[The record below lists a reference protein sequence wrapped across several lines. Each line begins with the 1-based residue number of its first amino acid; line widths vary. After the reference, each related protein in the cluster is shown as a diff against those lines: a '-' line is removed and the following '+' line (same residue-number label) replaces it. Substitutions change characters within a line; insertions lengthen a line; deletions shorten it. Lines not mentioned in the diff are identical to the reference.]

1 MSALSDRVAAS
12 SNRAPRDPSRQS
24 RGIFARALEALV
36 TQRVVLLAVLIVV
49 VISVM
54 SLLDAIGVLS
64 GSFDADYLA
73 AALIN
78 AVPLA
83 MLGLAQLLVILSG
96 YGGIDLSVGSMVSL
110 TGVIFGFAYGI
121 WGWSFFSALI
131 LAVLAGGVCGAI
143 NGLLVSRVGFPPLI
157 ATLATYYA
165 FRSIALVVSNQ
176 KPVNSVEI
184 QRFYSAAESIE
195 LPLIGGSLPLIPL
208 GIFTFLIPSV
218 VVVWVILNKTTF
230 GRRIYAIGTN
240 DVAAT
245 WSGINVRTNRM
256 AVYVLSGVI
265 SGLVAVVTVAQFA
278 SARPDAG
285 TSGNGMALPAI
296 TIAVLGG
303 VAIMGGIGRVS
314 GIVLATLLI
323 VWTNAGILLVFP
335 GNDGTQYQLLAL
347 GLVLILASLLN
358 GLTRRKYEGI

>member
-1 MSALSDRVAAS
+1 MTITSDGPAVSPHNTPRGP
-12 SNRAPRDPSRQS
+12 APKS
-24 RGIFARALEALV
+24 RGFFSLVLEALV
-36 TQRVVLLAVLIVV
+36 TQRIVLLGVLIVLV
-49 VISVM
+49 LIIMSV
-54 SLLDAIGVLS
+54 LDGMGMLS
-64 GSFDADYLA
+64 GAFNADYLA

-78 AVPLA
+78 LVPLA

-96 YGGIDLSVGSMVSL
+96 LGGIDLSVGSMVSL

-121 WGWSFFSALI
+121 WGWEFFPALMLAI
-131 LAVLAGGVCGAI
+131 LAGAACGAI
-143 NGLLVSRVGFPPLI
+143 NGSLVSYVGFPPLI

-165 FRSIALVVSNQ
+165 FRSIALVISNQ
-176 KPVNSVEI
+176 KPVNSIEI
-184 QRFYSAAESIE
+184 QNFYSAAQAIE
-195 LPLIGGSLPLIPL
+195 LPLIGGSLPLVPL
-208 GIFTFLIPSV
+208 GIFTFLIPCV
-218 VVVWVILNKTTF
+218 IVVWLLLNKTGF
-230 GRRIYAIGTN
+230 GQRVYALGTN
-240 DVAAT
+240 NVAAI
-245 WSGINVRTNRM
+245 WSGINVKTNRM

-285 TSGNGMALPAI
+285 TSGNGMALPSI

-323 VWTNAGILLVFP
+323 VWVNAGILLAFP
-335 GNDGTQYQLLAL
+335 GNDGTQFQLLAL

-358 GLTRRKYEGI
+358 GLTKRKYGGI